1 MEQDQ
6 DKKRDQKGKKPSIKI
21 QKINIPDNVR
31 AILNRGQGAQAGAQL
46 PGQGAADASS
56 LSTLDPFIKIIAD
69 SNKGIILMPVLSDV
83 KFSIPPGSIGS
94 FVDTSS
100 QSSTSSRGKS
110 DQQNISEK
118 TGYSQGKKDD
128 KGSRAPFPSSSTQSS
143 LSFPNF
149 SSLSKAPSPA
159 NAAMNFA
166 GNMTPSISMPGSSNG
181 SKDFNISFPSDGK
194 NSGFNISIQPKQP
207 LSSSSGISE
216 EERQRASSLSSR
228 NGMSISPLQ
237 ESSDSYKSS
246 INIGQDA
253 LSRAPSSE
261 VKTAAADI
269 LENIRQSKAA
279 AAAAAQGPPYS
290 SPSSSS
296 SSSSSSFSS
305 FISSFTIM
313 VNGLSHNKK

>member
-1 MEQDQ
+1 MEQDPN
-6 DKKRDQKGKKPSIKI
+6 KKGDQKGKKPSIKI

-31 AILNRGQGAQAGAQL
+31 EILNRGQGAQAGAQL
-46 PGQGAADASS
+46 PGRGAANASS

-110 DQQNISEK
+110 DQQNISEN
-118 TGYSQGKKDD
+118 TSYRQGERED

-149 SSLSKAPSPA
+149 SNLSKAPSPA
-159 NAAMNFA
+159 NAATMNFA
-166 GNMTPSISMPGSSNG
+166 GNMRPSISMPGSSNG

-207 LSSSSGISE
+207 LSSSSSISE
-216 EERQRASSLSSR
+216 EERQRIAQDLHDDISSKLNVVSINSHLLKTPNLTNIWSFPASSALKCWAWQ
-228 NGMSISPLQ
+228 MMHWSI
-237 ESSDSYKSS
+237 
-246 INIGQDA
+246 
-253 LSRAPSSE
+253 R
-261 VKTAAADI
+261 
-269 LENIRQSKAA
+269 
-279 AAAAAQGPPYS
+279 
-290 SPSSSS
+290 
-296 SSSSSSFSS
+296 
-305 FISSFTIM
+305 
-313 VNGLSHNKK
+313 